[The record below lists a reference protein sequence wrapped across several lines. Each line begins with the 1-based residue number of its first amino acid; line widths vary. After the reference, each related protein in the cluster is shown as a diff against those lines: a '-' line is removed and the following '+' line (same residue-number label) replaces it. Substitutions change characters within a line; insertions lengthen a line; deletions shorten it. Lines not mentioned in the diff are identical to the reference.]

1 MLLLG
6 LLITIGLLSITAN
19 NLVNTFL
26 SEKEVNYVDRIK
38 RMKPKPFDP
47 EELKP
52 KTSEFDDLDWE

>member
-1 MLLLG
+1 MLLGEFDKIKLG
-6 LLITIGLLSITAN
+6 RGKWR
-19 NLVNTFL
+19 FL

-52 KTSEFDDLDWE
+52 KTQEFDNLDWE